1 MSTLWLSVTFEL
13 SYATEFGDSDN
24 APRIS
29 DNLVR
34 RARNMRVSG
43 LWGDVLV
50 MALLGLQFG
59 LLDNHKTLGT
69 SSTALELMCRGD
81 TFGQGG
87 HNVVLNHSISLPCAL
102 CVY

>member
-1 MSTLWLSVTFEL
+1 MGVAFEL
-13 SYATEFGDSDN
+13 SCAAEFGDSDN

-34 RARNMRVSG
+34 RARNMWVRG

-59 LLDNHKTLGT
+59 LLDNHEPLGT
-69 SSTALELMCRGD
+69 SSTVVELMCRGD
-81 TFGQGG
+81 TFGQGA
-87 HNVVLNHSISLPCAL
+87 HRVL
-102 CVY
+102 